1 MRPLFGNDIT
11 NTQNSGNGNND
22 DDGNNNRNNNHIIDR
37 LTQNGA
43 TPVATI
49 AGKGIIRVVSRCEDA
64 KENNNLDLSECSLIQ
79 VPDAVFHLMRHT
91 ELKSCDLSGN
101 VITKIPP
108 KFAVKFNL
116 ITELNLSHNQMAK
129 LPDELSDLASLES
142 LDISHNSFLSLPSV
156 IFKMKKLKKLN
167 ANTNK
172 IIEIDFDL
180 LDYQN
185 NALEL
190 VDLRWNPLTGICY
203 DIIKTAKVNFKIEIS
218 DRQKEEW
225 EDLDI

>member
-1 MRPLFGNDIT
+1 M
-11 NTQNSGNGNND
+11 
-22 DDGNNNRNNNHIIDR
+22 
-37 LTQNGA
+37 
-43 TPVATI
+43 
-49 AGKGIIRVVSRCEDA
+49 
-64 KENNNLDLSECSLIQ
+64 SECSLIQ
-79 VPDAVFHLMRHT
+79 VPDAVYHLMRHT

-116 ITELNLSHNQMAK
+116 ITGKEKSRFSSSFTHQEKYLFLELNLSHNQMAK
-129 LPDELSDLASLES
+129 LPDELSDLASLQS
-142 LDISHNSFLSLPSV
+142 LDISHNSFLSLPTV
-156 IFKMKKLKKLN
+156 VFKMKKLKKLN

-180 LDYQN
+180 LDPQN
-185 NALEL
+185 TSLEH

-203 DIIKTAKVNFKIEIS
+203 DILREAKVNFKIELS

-225 EDLDI
+225 EDLEI